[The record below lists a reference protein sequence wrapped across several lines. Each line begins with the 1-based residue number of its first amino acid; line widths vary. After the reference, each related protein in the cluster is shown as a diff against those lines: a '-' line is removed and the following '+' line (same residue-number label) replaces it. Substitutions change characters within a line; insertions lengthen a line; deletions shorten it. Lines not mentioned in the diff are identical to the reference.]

1 MIQIKT
7 FVVNSFQE
15 NTFILWEDESLE
27 ALIFD
32 AGCYEDQEF
41 STIENFISEN
51 NLKPI
56 GLINTHCHI
65 DHILGVSY
73 FKSKYGIDF
82 RAHPEEE
89 KLANKAPLMG
99 EIFGLKLKS
108 VPVIDSFIAH
118 GDEIRIGEFSLLA
131 IHVPGHSS
139 GSLTFY
145 SKESGFAL
153 TGDALFQG
161 SIGRT
166 DLPGGDYDQ
175 LISSIKNNLLVLP
188 PETVI
193 YPGHGP
199 SSTIA
204 EEIESNPFL

>member
-1 MIQIKT
+1 
-7 FVVNSFQE
+7 
-15 NTFILWEDESLE
+15 
-27 ALIFD
+27 
-32 AGCYEDQEF
+32 
-41 STIENFISEN
+41 
-51 NLKPI
+51 
-56 GLINTHCHI
+56 
-65 DHILGVSY
+65 
-73 FKSKYGIDF
+73 
-82 RAHPEEE
+82 
-89 KLANKAPLMG
+89 MG

-108 VPVIDSFIAH
+108 VPVIDSFIDH
-118 GDEIRIGEFSLLA
+118 RDEIRIGEFSLLA
-131 IHVPGHSS
+131 IHVPGHSA

-145 SKESGFAL
+145 NKESGFAL

-166 DLPGGDYDQ
+166 DLPGGDYDL